1 MKELLGCIRRLD
13 WKGLM
18 ITPSDNL
25 FIQLFRYAFVG
36 GLAFVADFGTL
47 ALLYHKFGVNE
58 YLATAIAFVMGLIVN
73 FILSKLLVFTTGA
86 KVKSTVLEFLS
97 YTVIGIIGL
106 GLTEA
111 IIWLGTVP
119 LHFPVLVA
127 KVIAA
132 GLVLI
137 WNFAARKIFLYG
149 GKA

>member
-36 GLAFVADFGTL
+36 GLAFV

-119 LHFPVLVA
+119 LHIPVLVA

-132 GLVLI
+132 VLVLI

>member
-1 MKELLGCIRRLD
+1 MKELLSCIRRLD
-13 WKGLM
+13 WRGLM

-73 FILSKLLVFTTGA
+73 FMLSKLLVF
-86 KVKSTVLEFLS
+86 
-97 YTVIGIIGL
+97 IIGL

-119 LHFPVLVA
+119 LHIPVLIA
-127 KVIAA
+127 KIIAA
-132 GLVLI
+132 VLVLI

-149 GKA
+149 GKT